1 MIEIADTILLSR
13 IREDDHSA
21 FDLLFE
27 RYWERAYQAA
37 RARLDD
43 EAQAQDLIQEIFIKL
58 WQRRHS
64 LNIQTSFEQYLLS
77 AVRLSVISYFR
88 SQKVTH
94 VRLEDA
100 LQRLELLENSI
111 HDHSGYLELE
121 QTLEQAVKHMPEM
134 LQKVYELR
142 SENHSVKAIASELGL
157 AEQTVKNYI
166 SEVLRRLRIAISEKH
181 PEQSAAYLALI
192 LFALYN

>member
-13 IREDDHSA
+13 IREDNHSA

>member
-1 MIEIADTILLSR
+1 MEIADAILLSR

-21 FDLLFE
+21 FDLMFE
-27 RYWERAYQAA
+27 RYWERLYRAA
-37 RARLDD
+37 LARLDD
-43 EAQAQDLIQEIFIKL
+43 EAQAQDLVQEIFIKL
-58 WQRRHS
+58 WQRRHT
-64 LNIQTSFEQYLLS
+64 LAIQTTLEQYLLS
-77 AVRLSVISYFR
+77 AVRFSVISYFR

-100 LQRLELLENSI
+100 LQRVELLENSI
-111 HDHSGYLELE
+111 HDHAGYLELE

-134 LQKVYELR
+134 LQKVYQLR

-166 SEVLRRLRIAISEKH
+166 SEVLRRLRIVVSEKH
-181 PEQSAAYLALI
+181 PEQSAAYIALI
-192 LFALYN
+192 LLCFTIN

>member
-1 MIEIADTILLSR
+1 MEIADSILLSR

-27 RYWERAYQAA
+27 RYWERAYRAA

-43 EAQAQDLIQEIFIKL
+43 EAQAQDLVQEIFIKL
-58 WQRRHS
+58 WQRRHT
-64 LNIQTSFEQYLLS
+64 LAIQTSFEQYLLS

-100 LQRLELLENSI
+100 LQRVELLENSI

-157 AEQTVKNYI
+157 AEQTVKNSLVRSRKAIRQYLVGHGI
-166 SEVLRRLRIAISEKH
+166 VLPLVLLGAG
-181 PEQSAAYLALI
+181 AAYC
-192 LFALYN
+192 